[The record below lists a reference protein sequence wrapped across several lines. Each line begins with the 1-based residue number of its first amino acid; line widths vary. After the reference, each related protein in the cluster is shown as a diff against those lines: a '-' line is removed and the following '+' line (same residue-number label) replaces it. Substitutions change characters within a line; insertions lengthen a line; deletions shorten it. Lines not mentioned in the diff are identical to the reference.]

1 MKYCLIH
8 SLKNMEYRLIHSLS
22 RDYILLYSLIYSS
35 ILFYTLIYS
44 YILLYTLIYSCI
56 LLYTLIYSYT
66 CRNLQKDRKVMRH
79 KFRWIVRLHLFGLGP
94 YRYVSKVSL
103 SKRPGSWPNQ
113 WKMLIVALLNGWT
126 VQRTCLKDVVLKKC
140 SECSTWFPVDS
151 NDWSHPSIH

>member
-1 MKYCLIH
+1 MKYC
-8 SLKNMEYRLIHSLS
+8 LIHSLS
-22 RDYILLYSLIYSS
+22 RDYIL
-35 ILFYTLIYS
+35 FYTLLYS
-44 YILLYTLIYSCI
+44 SILLYTLLYSYI

-113 WKMLIVALLNGWT
+113 WKMLTVALLNGWT
-126 VQRTCLKDVVLKKC
+126 VQRICLNGVVKKNVLNVQRGFLWILMIGLIQAFIK
-140 SECSTWFPVDS
+140 TLHT
-151 NDWSHPSIH
+151 HP